1 MIVFKMAGKSLSNA
15 KQQRDKFLLE
25 FKAACSDLEDEIHP
39 SGARTANV
47 RRIKLKIGLVRFNY
61 DECLGAQSQV
71 YGLEKTSG
79 AEENNW
85 TWVDTNL
92 RKPKNRILEEA
103 EDVLEAM
110 SENDDPEA
118 ESKAQLVEEKMNT
131 KLELSCFEATL
142 RDRVNGVK
150 EAYGDTNIWLTNN
163 HDTLTREVEKLDN
176 DLTKQYIVSCKK
188 YLKYV
193 GEPDVGIEVERQQRF

>member
-71 YGLEKTSG
+71 YGLEKT
-79 AEENNW
+79 
-85 TWVDTNL
+85 
-92 RKPKNRILEEA
+92 
-103 EDVLEAM
+103 
-110 SENDDPEA
+110 
-118 ESKAQLVEEKMNT
+118 
-131 KLELSCFEATL
+131 
-142 RDRVNGVK
+142 
-150 EAYGDTNIWLTNN
+150 
-163 HDTLTREVEKLDN
+163 
-176 DLTKQYIVSCKK
+176 
-188 YLKYV
+188 
-193 GEPDVGIEVERQQRF
+193 